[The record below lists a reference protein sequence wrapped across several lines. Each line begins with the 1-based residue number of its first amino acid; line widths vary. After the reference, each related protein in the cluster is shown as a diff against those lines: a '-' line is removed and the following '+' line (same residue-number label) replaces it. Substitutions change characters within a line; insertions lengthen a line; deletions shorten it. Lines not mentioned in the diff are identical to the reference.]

1 MGTLVTASPAEIR
14 RYARGALEKASV
26 SDVTPVPLD
35 LVEQAVGLHP
45 HQDLYAAGSDIPPHI
60 RKIMDK
66 LKSSAKVLGGLA
78 IPERRVYLDT
88 SLIQPRRRF
97 AHGHEIGHHA
107 LPWQEQAYYT
117 DDQFTLNP
125 ETRDAMEA
133 EANAFSAELL
143 FGIDRFTRMADDHAP
158 GVIVPL
164 KLNESF
170 AVSAHAALRR
180 YVSTSRH
187 DVALLALGRR
197 HVTTARGTALQPLL
211 GQCAESATFGDRYG
225 SITNLAP
232 GPLLLAQHPCLADI
246 ASAPSTTIIEDGGDI
261 TLDTKRG
268 STRFHTESFTNG
280 RLNFVLVFRRG
291 VFSGPRM
298 RLARAA

>member
-1 MGTLVTASPAEIR
+1 VAQQLITASPDDIR
-14 RYARGALEKASV
+14 RYARGALDKAGAD
-26 SDVTPVPLD
+26 DVTPVPLD

-45 HQDLYAAGSDIPPHI
+45 HEDLYAAGEDLPPRI
-60 RKIMDK
+60 RKIVDK
-66 LKSSAKVLGGLA
+66 MRLGAKVLGGLA
-78 IPERRVYLDT
+78 IPEKRVYLDT
-88 SLIQPRRRF
+88 SLARPRRRF

-117 DDQFTLNP
+117 DDRFTLDP
-125 ETRDAMEA
+125 ATRDAMEA

-158 GVIVPL
+158 GIVVPL

-187 DVALLALGRR
+187 HVALLALGRLQ
-197 HVTTARGTALQPLL
+197 VGTNKGNALRVFPN
-211 GQCAESATFGDRYG
+211 QCVESASFAERYG
-225 SITNLAP
+225 PIADLAA
-232 GPLLLAQHPCLADI
+232 GYLPLIEFPALGAI
-246 ASAPSTTIIEDGGDI
+246 MTSPSTTIIEDGGEI

-268 STRFHTESFTNG
+268 RTAFKTESFTNG
-280 RLNFVLVFRRG
+280 RLNFVVVFRRG
-291 VFSGPRM
+291 LLSGRRM
-298 RLARAA
+298 RLAA

>member
-1 MGTLVTASPAEIR
+1 MATLVTASPSEIR
-14 RYARGALEKASV
+14 RYARGALDKAGV
-26 SDVTPVPLD
+26 AEITPVPLD

-45 HQDLYAAGSDIPPHI
+45 HQDLYAAGEELPPYI
-60 RKIMDK
+60 RKLVKRMR
-66 LKSSAKVLGGLA
+66 LSAKILGGLA

-88 SLIQPRRRF
+88 SLVRSRRRF

-117 DDQFTLNP
+117 DNLFTLNP
-125 ETRDAMEA
+125 DTRDAMEA

-143 FGIDRFTRMADDHAP
+143 FGIDRFTKMADDHAP
-158 GVIVPL
+158 GVVVPL

-187 DVALLALGRR
+187 HIALLALGRR
-197 HVTTARGTALQPLL
+197 RVMTASGIALQPLL
-211 GQCAESATFGDRYG
+211 SQCVESVNFGDRYG
-225 SITNLAP
+225 PITALATE
-232 GPLLLAQHPCLADI
+232 PLLLSQHPCLDDI
-246 ASAPSTTIIEDGGDI
+246 ARSPSTTIIEDGGDI

-268 STRFHTESFTNG
+268 PTVFRTQSFTNG
-280 RLNFVLVFRRG
+280 RLNFIVVFRRSLL
-291 VFSGPRM
+291 SGPRM
-298 RLARAA
+298 RLAAAA